1 MIEPLSGDMNSRIT
15 FEFRK
20 SVPNTKSGFDEVT
33 TNTFTVWGRIEPVGF
48 QVFWGSAQIEQTV
61 THRIFVRAIP
71 GKTYPQDLTK
81 LVKVSSEG
89 LKYRVRR
96 VQDVNSAHR
105 FTLLEVQAEG
115 VTL

>member
-48 QVFWGSAQIEQTV
+48 QVFWSSAQIEQTV